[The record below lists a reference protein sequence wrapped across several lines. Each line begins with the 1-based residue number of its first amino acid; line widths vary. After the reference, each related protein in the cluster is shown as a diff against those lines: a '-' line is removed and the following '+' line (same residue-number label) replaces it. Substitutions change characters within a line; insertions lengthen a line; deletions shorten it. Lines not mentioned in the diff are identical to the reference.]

1 MRHAGHKPSDV
12 PRSVPVRFWR
22 VLLFTMTINTPD
34 GIHAYRMLAIKGALK
49 LESLGMRRSHG
60 PSALSMVKALGIKAR
75 TAKAALPLFEA
86 HLKAEGILR

>member
-1 MRHAGHKPSDV
+1 
-12 PRSVPVRFWR
+12 
-22 VLLFTMTINTPD
+22 MTINTPD
-34 GIHAYRMLAIKGALK
+34 GIHAYRMLALKGALK

-60 PSALSMVKALGIKAR
+60 PSALAMVKELGIKAR